1 MHIKIL
7 SKLAITEINRIPQ
20 HRKLYELLRKHIV
33 EGVYPEG
40 SLLPSENELCGIHDV
55 TRPTV
60 RQALSR
66 LANEGYIQK
75 HQGKGSIVRS
85 LPKGIGILSLQG
97 TTSGVGKHNLETKP
111 IGKPYTGKWPE
122 NFPFELSELE
132 LESGCIVLERTR
144 IVNSFPVLYDIS
156 YIPNI
161 NIPRFTQKSFENKSL
176 FDVMRSNYDIEVIG
190 GNQKIMAIQANR
202 EIGEY
207 LNIAEGDP
215 ILKLERKLETSRSAY
230 SFYSSIYCNTN
241 NFYLEGSF

>member
-1 MHIKIL
+1 MAGTET
-7 SKLAITEINRIPQ
+7 SKIPQ

-33 EGVYPEG
+33 EGVYPKG
-40 SLLPSENELCGIHDV
+40 SLLPSENELCSTHDV

-66 LANEGYIQK
+66 LASEGYIIK

-97 TTSGVGKHNLETKP
+97 TTSGVGKHNLKTKP
-111 IGKPYTGKWPE
+111 ISKPYTRKWPE
-122 NFPFELSELE
+122 DFPFDLSELE

-144 IVNSFPVLYDIS
+144 IVDGSPVLYEIS

-161 NIPRFTQKSFENKSL
+161 NLPRFTNKSFENKSL

-190 GNQKIMAIQANR
+190 GNQKIMAILANK
-202 EIGEY
+202 EIGNY
-207 LNIAEGDP
+207 LNIEEGDP
-215 ILKLERKLETSRSAY
+215 ILKLERKLETNRSGY